1 MSAKQILLI
10 EDNLVNRRLVE
21 FLLKSKGYEV
31 WWSSSAPE
39 AFKLLKDKH
48 PDLILMDIQLPE
60 MDGLTAARHL
70 KADPATR
77 DIPVIAVTSFAMK
90 GDEDKAREAGC
101 NGYIAKPL
109 DKTVFLELVAKTLGE
124 QEVQK
129 T

>member
-1 MSAKQILLI
+1 MDAKQILLV

-39 AFKLLKDKH
+39 AFKLLKEKQ

-60 MDGLTAARHL
+60 MDGLTATKHL
-70 KADPATR
+70 KADPETR
-77 DIPVIAVTSFAMK
+77 DIPVIAVTSYAMK

-109 DKTVFLELVAKTLGE
+109 DKAVFLEMVAKTLGE
-124 QEVQK
+124 QPVKQP
-129 T
+129 

>member
-1 MSAKQILLI
+1 MDAKQILLI
-10 EDNLVNRRLVE
+10 EDNPVNRRLVE

-39 AFKLLKDKH
+39 AFKLLKEKQ

-60 MDGLTAARHL
+60 MDGLTATKHL
-70 KADPATR
+70 KADPETR
-77 DIPVIAVTSFAMK
+77 DIPVIAVTSYAMK

-109 DKTVFLELVAKTLGE
+109 DKAVFLEMVAKTLGE
-124 QEVQK
+124 QPVKQP
-129 T
+129 

>member
-1 MSAKQILLI
+1 MDAKQILLV
-10 EDNLVNRRLVE
+10 EDNPVNRRLVE

-39 AFKLLKDKH
+39 AFKLLKEKQ

-60 MDGLTAARHL
+60 MDGLTATKHL
-70 KADPATR
+70 KADPETR
-77 DIPVIAVTSFAMK
+77 DIPVIAVTSYAMK

-109 DKTVFLELVAKTLGE
+109 DKAVFLEMVAKTLGE
-124 QEVQK
+124 QPVKQP
-129 T
+129 